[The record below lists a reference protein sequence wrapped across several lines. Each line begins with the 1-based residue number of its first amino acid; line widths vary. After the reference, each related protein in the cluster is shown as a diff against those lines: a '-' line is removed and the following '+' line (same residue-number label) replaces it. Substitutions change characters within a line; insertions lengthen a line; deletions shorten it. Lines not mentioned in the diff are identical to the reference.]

1 MSTSTLTATGA
12 VTDSPD
18 AAAWAAWHAEREEGL
33 RPPHGWLSLVA
44 YHWLPAEPAALP
56 GVPGLWWADADGAHH
71 RASEGRAVRTATGDD
86 VTSVVVAEGGSSVA
100 GTVLPDGRDPPAGAG
115 PGPAGGRRAGAG
127 GVGALPRPRP
137 GAP

>member
-86 VTSVVVAEGGSSVA
+86 VTSVVGAAGRSSVA
-100 GTVLPDGRDPPAGAG
+100 GPFLPDGSHPAAGAD
-115 PGPAGGRRAGAG
+115 ARA
-127 GVGALPRPRP
+127 P
-137 GAP
+137 GATPRAAG